1 MKKVIHQGFDFAQL
15 GGFPLN
21 QQRLEWMQTAYAE
34 LSGGLAAMFGDNVIV
49 SGCIVSGQSVSDGW
63 IVVNGE
69 LLPFLGSQTGVLD
82 TFLIRTD
89 LTPLTFKDAS
99 NKSVQFRKYAQFGT
113 SSDAIAWNSLKRM
126 ASYTDVSAHLS
137 RKDNPH
143 GVTKSQVG
151 LGNIP
156 NAISDNPNLN
166 RSDVIAS
173 TAATAAVMNA
183 IPVIKLPPVKLDL
196 SATTVKIV
204 ADIVIDVNK
213 YMPVAKVF
221 FPYMYRVSGDPVDDI
236 EAVHYIYDNTIKS
249 INMLVIDGKLTVE
262 INYDASGIAYRDI
275 YKIACSLIKIN
286 D

>member
-99 NKSVQFRKYAQFGT
+99 SKSVQFRKYAQFGT
-113 SSDAIAWNSLKRM
+113 SSDAIAWNTLKRM
-126 ASYTDVSAHLS
+126 ASYTDISAHLS

-143 GVTKSQVG
+143 SVTKSQVG
-151 LGNIP
+151 LGNLP
-156 NAISDNPNLN
+156 NAKTDDPAVSDSNILATSAMVSAISGRIFARGSVTLKTSESSVSIKLSDSEIPDSVNWIVIARIYTEFININRDRTAELLGEYTGISLLNNKTNLN
-166 RSDVIAS
+166 
-173 TAATAAVMNA
+173 
-183 IPVIKLPPVKLDL
+183 
-196 SATTVKIV
+196 
-204 ADIVIDVNK
+204 
-213 YMPVAKVF
+213 
-221 FPYMYRVSGDPVDDI
+221 VS
-236 EAVHYIYDNTIKS
+236 YDNTK
-249 INMLVIDGKLTVE
+249 MTT
-262 INYDASGIAYRDI
+262 GIAHRLNYI
-275 YKIACSLIKIN
+275 IIKTS
-286 D
+286 

>member
-69 LLPFLGSQTGVLD
+69 LLPFLFSQTGVLD

-113 SSDAIAWNSLKRM
+113 SSDAIAWNTLKRLPSYAFI
-126 ASYTDVSAHLS
+126 ASHLPKTG
-137 RKDNPH
+137 RFQINPALTNQNVKISDELLNAFEYKVTCNIFIL
-143 GVTKSQVG
+143 GNYYNGTGYRDVTKDILKDVWFVSTPVELIKG
-151 LGNIP
+151 TNLWIAYDNSVMAP
-156 NAISDNPNLN
+156 NAEYYCYYSIS
-166 RSDVIAS
+166 
-173 TAATAAVMNA
+173 
-183 IPVIKLPPVKLDL
+183 
-196 SATTVKIV
+196 
-204 ADIVIDVNK
+204 
-213 YMPVAKVF
+213 
-221 FPYMYRVSGDPVDDI
+221 
-236 EAVHYIYDNTIKS
+236 
-249 INMLVIDGKLTVE
+249 
-262 INYDASGIAYRDI
+262 
-275 YKIACSLIKIN
+275 KIN
-286 D
+286 

>member
-82 TFLIRTD
+82 TFLIRTE

-99 NKSVQFRKYAQFGT
+99 SKSVQFRKYAQFGT
-113 SSDAIAWNSLKRM
+113 SSDAIAWNTLKRL
-126 ASYTDVSAHLS
+126 ASYTDISAHIS
-137 RKDNPH
+137 RTDNPH

-151 LGNIP
+151 LSNLP
-156 NAISDNPNLN
+156 NAISDSTSLA
-166 RSDVIAS
+166 SSTTLATSKAVSIVS
-173 TAATAAVMNA
+173 TAVTNLGNRFTLKRYVLSVNPGTGIYQGVLDSGYSLYTGIFADFGRSYMFAPIGWVWYENGDIKYKFEKRNA
-183 IPVIKLPPVKLDL
+183 D
-196 SATTVKIV
+196 SSGSFT
-204 ADIVIDVNK
+204 IDVL
-213 YMPVAKVF
+213 YV
-221 FPYMYRVSGDPVDDI
+221 
-236 EAVHYIYDNTIKS
+236 TQ
-249 INMLVIDGKLTVE
+249 
-262 INYDASGIAYRDI
+262 
-275 YKIACSLIKIN
+275 
-286 D
+286 